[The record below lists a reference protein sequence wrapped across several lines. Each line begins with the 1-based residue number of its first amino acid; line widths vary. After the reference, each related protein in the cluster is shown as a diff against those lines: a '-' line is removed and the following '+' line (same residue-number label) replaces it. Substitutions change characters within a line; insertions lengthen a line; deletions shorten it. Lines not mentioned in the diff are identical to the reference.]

1 MSFPCYERYKDS
13 GAEWLGEVPE
23 HWDITRVKR
32 ATSFLTGWTP
42 PSGNELFFYCGDNLW
57 ANISDL
63 GPRYLGPFQ
72 K

>member
-13 GAEWLGEVPE
+13 VAEWLGEVPE

-42 PSGNELFFYCGDNLW
+42 PSGNDLFFIVAIIYGRIYPILAPDT
-57 ANISDL
+57 
-63 GPRYLGPFQ
+63 
-72 K
+72 